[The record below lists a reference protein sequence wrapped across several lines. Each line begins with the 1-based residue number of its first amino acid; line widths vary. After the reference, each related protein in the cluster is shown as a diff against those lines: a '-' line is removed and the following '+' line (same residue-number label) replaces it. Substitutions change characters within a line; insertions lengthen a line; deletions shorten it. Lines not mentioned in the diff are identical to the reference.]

1 MVAPKPLISIIIPTF
16 NSAGTLSKC
25 LESITMQVF
34 RNMEIIIQDGYSTDD
49 TFEIVSN
56 YISRY
61 PAISIKW
68 TSEKDNGIYDAINK
82 SLKKASGQFVYFLGS
97 DDSLYDKN
105 VLSEIFDNPSI
116 LENDVIY
123 GNVFSTRFNGI
134 YGGEFT
140 EDRILNDNI
149 CHQGIFFKRSIFDKV
164 GLYDT
169 RYKSLADWDHNF
181 KWFFDATIKKLFVD
195 ITIADYAD
203 GGFSS
208 VKFDWTFEKERIIKY
223 FSLRK
228 STLPL
233 AIKVRYY
240 ISAIKTALKLK
251 DFIHLQK
258 VLSKMSVI
266 LFHA

>member
-1 MVAPKPLISIIIPTF
+1 VKPEISIIIPTY
-16 NSAGTLSKC
+16 NSGIILTGC
-25 LESITMQVF
+25 LESIIGQTF
-34 RNMEIIIQDGYSTDD
+34 KDFEIIIQDGCSTDD
-49 TFEIVSN
+49 TNERVEQI
-56 YISRY
+56 ISRY
-61 PAISIKW
+61 PEIKISFFRQ
-68 TSEKDNGIYDAINK
+68 KDDGIYDAMNQALEK
-82 SLKKASGQFVYFLGS
+82 VSGRFVYFLGS
-97 DDSLYDKN
+97 DDRLHDNN
-105 VLSEIFDNPSI
+105 VLEEIFNNASN
-116 LENDVIY
+116 LFYDVIY
-123 GNVFSTRFNGI
+123 GNVYGSRFNGI

-181 KWFFDATIKKLFVD
+181 KWFFDANIKKLFVD

-251 DFIHLQK
+251 DYIHLQK